1 MTTIMVTVISSPFGS
16 ATRTRTLLILHLLGE
31 SYPRELSRLLG
42 VRLAAV
48 QGALRGLERDGLVAG
63 RTIGRNRVFQIDPR
77 YFALAELRRYLSR
90 LMEADAHLRE
100 RASALRRRPRQTGKP
115 L

>member
-1 MTTIMVTVISSPFGS
+1 MTTIMVTVLSSPLGS
-16 ATRTRTLLILHLLGE
+16 ETRTRVMLVLYLLEE

-48 QGALRGLERDGLVAG
+48 QGALRSLERDGLVAG
-63 RTIGRNRVFQIDPR
+63 RTLGRNRMFQIDPR
-77 YFALAELRRYLSR
+77 YFAVTELRPYLSR
-90 LMEADAHLRE
+90 LAEADAPLRE
-100 RASALRRRPRQTGKP
+100 RIGSLRRRPRRTGKP